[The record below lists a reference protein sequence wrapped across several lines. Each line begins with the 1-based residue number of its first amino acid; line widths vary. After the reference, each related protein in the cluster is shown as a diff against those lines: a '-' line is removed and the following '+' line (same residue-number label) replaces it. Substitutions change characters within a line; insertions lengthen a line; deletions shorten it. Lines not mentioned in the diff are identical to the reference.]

1 MNHAR
6 STAAAAV
13 AFILACGFSAEGSTA
28 RDSQGKGKG
37 ANSAKRHA
45 SLHQPESAFGPRD
58 RVVIGEYFR
67 DISSRLPPG
76 LSRRNGDL
84 PPGLE
89 RQLRKN
95 GRLPNGLEKRIA
107 PFPRELNGRLA
118 PLPRHYT
125 RGLIGGTAVVIDQR
139 TMTILDII
147 PNLSD
152 AARP

>member
-1 MNHAR
+1 MKRAMC
-6 STAAAAV
+6 TVAAAV
-13 AFILACGFSAEGSTA
+13 ALMLACAPGMDGTTTWQA
-28 RDSQGKGKG
+28 QGKGHG
-37 ANSAKRHA
+37 ASSSKKRSSIHPPA
-45 SLHQPESAFGPRD
+45 SVFSPRD
-58 RVVIGEYFR
+58 RLAIGTYFR
-67 DISSRLPPG
+67 DASSRLPPG